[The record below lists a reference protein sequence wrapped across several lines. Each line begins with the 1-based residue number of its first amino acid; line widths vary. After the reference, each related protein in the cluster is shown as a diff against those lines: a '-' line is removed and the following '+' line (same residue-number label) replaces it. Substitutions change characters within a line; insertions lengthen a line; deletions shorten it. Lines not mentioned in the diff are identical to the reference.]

1 MDNNKMKIFQNL
13 ALLTQIGIMMIV
25 PIFGGLLVG
34 RFLDDKFGTGNKFLL
49 VFIVLGT
56 GAAFMNLYK
65 IAMKDNKKK

>member
-25 PIFGGLLVG
+25 PIFIGLFIG
-34 RFLDDKFGTGNKFLL
+34 RFLDDKLGTGNIFLL
-49 VFIVLGT
+49 IFILIGV

>member
-13 ALLTQIGIMMIV
+13 ALVTQIGIMMIV
-25 PIFGGLLVG
+25 PIFIGLFTG
-34 RFLDDKFGTGNKFLL
+34 RFLDDKLGTGNIFLL
-49 VFIVLGT
+49 IFIVLGV

>member
-13 ALLTQIGIMMIV
+13 ALVTQIGIMMIV
-25 PIFGGLLVG
+25 PIFIGLFIG
-34 RFLDDKFGTGNKFLL
+34 RFLDEKLGTGNIFLL
-49 VFIVLGT
+49 VFILIGV

>member
-1 MDNNKMKIFQNL
+1 MDKNKMKIFQNL

-34 RFLDDKFGTGNKFLL
+34 RFLDDKFGTGNKLL
-49 VFIVLGT
+49 FVFIILGT

-65 IAMKDNKKK
+65 IAMKDNKK

>member
-1 MDNNKMKIFQNL
+1 MDNNKMKTFQNL
-13 ALLTQIGIMMIV
+13 ALITQIGIMMIV

-34 RFLDDKFGTGNKFLL
+34 RFLDDKLGTGNKFLL
-49 VFIVLGT
+49 ICIILGT

>member
-13 ALLTQIGIMMIV
+13 ALITQIGIMMIV

-34 RFLDDKFGTGNKFLL
+34 RFLDDKLGTGNKFLL
-49 VFIVLGT
+49 ICIILGT

>member
-1 MDNNKMKIFQNL
+1 MDNNKLKIFQNL

-34 RFLDDKFGTGNKFLL
+34 RFLDDKLGTGNKFLL
-49 VFIVLGT
+49 VFIIIGT

-65 IAMKDNKKK
+65 IAMKGNKK